1 MDEMPDAI
9 REVVSTGNET
19 LDRIL
24 GGGLPRNRSVLV
36 TGGPGT
42 GKSTLSM
49 QFLQEGIREGDEC
62 LFVSTE
68 QTPSELRDTFAPYDY
83 DLDHENL
90 TITSVQARPGY
101 TLEDDQEKL
110 TVETLEGNQV
120 VGEGYA
126 APFSRK
132 YVSQMLGQY
141 APADRVV
148 VDSVSGL
155 QAMTDNRD
163 VFRRAILD
171 LIRLFSD
178 EFEATAL
185 LVSEGG
191 YMADQTAS
199 TIDPLQYNAHGV
211 IRLWLEEIRSDFHRF
226 LQVLKMRGVNHD
238 TRSYEIEFNDG
249 GVYIIPRNRNPVDMG
264 RSEASF
270 MDTHIS
276 GLNELLGGGFI
287 RGESVVFK
295 HDGYVDLRPLFL
307 PLLKYQ
313 LEEGNAVLLMVPKVG
328 SKSELLDQLFPENP
342 DRVTELLD
350 SDRLFVIDVTSKQE
364 TAQNNVYTLAQEQ
377 GGIEHLLQLIDD
389 RREERS
395 LSTFIDTETA
405 ARHLTADQIME
416 LHRWQETHL
425 LTDDSTTV
433 YVHNPDTVPE
443 DIEEFFTNNASQALE
458 LWRHDNGLQYLTLE
472 KSPMGYVGSSR
483 LVDNIDEP
491 PFVRIQ
497 SPPGYSDTMA
507 D

>member
-1 MDEMPDAI
+1 MSEAI

-24 GGGLPRNRSVLV
+24 GGGLPRTRSVLI

-49 QFLQEGIREGDEC
+49 QFLQEGMREGDDC

-68 QTPSELRDTFAPYDY
+68 QTPSELRDTFAPFDY

-90 TITSVQARPGY
+90 TITSVHARPGY
-101 TLEDDQEKL
+101 TLEGDQEQL
-110 TVETLEGNQV
+110 TIETLEGNQV

-155 QAMTDNRD
+155 RAMADNRD

-191 YMADQTAS
+191 HAGDKTTNAVN
-199 TIDPLQYNAHGV
+199 PLQYSAHGV
-211 IRLWLEEIRSDFHRF
+211 IRLWLEEIRSDYHRF
-226 LQVLKMRGVNHD
+226 LQVLKMRGVDHD

-249 GVYIIPRNRNPVDMG
+249 GVYIIPRNRNPVEGG
-264 RSEASF
+264 RSGTSF
-270 MDTHIS
+270 MDTRIA

-287 RGESVVFK
+287 TGESIVFK
-295 HDGYVDLRPLFL
+295 HDGHVNLRPLFL
-307 PLLKYQ
+307 PLLKAQ
-313 LEEGNAVLLMVPKVG
+313 IETGNAVLLMVPKVG
-328 SKSELLDQLFPENP
+328 AKPELLEQLFPESP
-342 DRVTELLD
+342 DRVEKLLD
-350 SDRLFVIDVTSKQE
+350 SDKLFVIDVTSKQE
-364 TAQNNVYTLAQEQ
+364 NARKNVYTVAQEQ
-377 GGIEHLLQLIDD
+377 GGIEYLLQLINE
-389 RREERS
+389 RREERP

-405 ARHLTADQIME
+405 ARHLTVEQIME
-416 LHRWQETHL
+416 LHQWQETHL

-433 YVHNPDTVPE
+433 YVHNPHTVPE
-443 DIEEFFTNNASQALE
+443 NIEEFFTNNASQALE

-472 KSPMGYVGSSR
+472 KSPVGYVGMSR
-483 LVDNIDEP
+483 LVDHVDEP
-491 PFVRIQ
+491 PFVRVQ
-497 SPPGYSDTMA
+497 SPPGHSDTISN
-507 D
+507 